1 MIDYSKIKLTLLG
14 EYKSAG
20 QRTEAEEKAFL
31 EGMTYLESLL
41 TENGQDRL
49 NDAVPENITVR
60 RLESGLAEERDKVRR
75 LEEKLR
81 KFQHNLSSFV
91 HLSAKQK
98 KELKANNY
106 IAELTQQNESLQR
119 LVTKLIQERN
129 GNNPT

>member
-20 QRTEAEEKAFL
+20 RRTEAEEKAFL

-41 TENGQDRL
+41 TESGQDRL

-81 KFQHNLSSFV
+81 KFQHNLASFV

-98 KELKANNY
+98 KELKTNNY